1 MIAVIFDIDG
11 TLTDT
16 TKVDDKCFIKAFKNV
31 FGIDISNRNW
41 SELINVTDWGITEEL
56 ILNHKNRIPTAIEY
70 EKMISEFVSLL
81 QYELNTNKNQF
92 QEIEGASNFIR
103 FLMKKRI

>member
-31 FGIDISNRNW
+31 FGIDISNWNW